1 VKDMKDVKVERKE
14 FFNIVSDILENE
26 HFQELKNEKH
36 HGTSRYNHSVR
47 VAIKTY
53 MVARSRGWSYVEIT
67 RAALLHDFYTN
78 KDIKNVEPTKALVVH
93 PKMAAKNAKK
103 YFNVSKRVQD
113 MIRTHM
119 YPVTSEMPKS
129 KEALLI
135 SLIDKEVGTIEMLK
149 YKLIRRPDVPK
160 EIVEFK
166 GNQKHQLYSI
176 LKNDLQME

>member
-1 VKDMKDVKVERKE
+1 MKDVKVERRE

-26 HFQELKNEKH
+26 HFKELKNEKH

-78 KDIKNVEPTKALVVH
+78 EDLHYCDATKALTKH
-93 PKMAAKNAKK
+93 PKVAARNAKK

-119 YPVTSEMPKS
+119 YPVTSEMPKT

-135 SLIDKEVGTIEMLK
+135 SLIDKEVGTVEMLK

-160 EIVEFK
+160 ENVEFR
-166 GNQKHQLYSI
+166 GSAKHQLYSL